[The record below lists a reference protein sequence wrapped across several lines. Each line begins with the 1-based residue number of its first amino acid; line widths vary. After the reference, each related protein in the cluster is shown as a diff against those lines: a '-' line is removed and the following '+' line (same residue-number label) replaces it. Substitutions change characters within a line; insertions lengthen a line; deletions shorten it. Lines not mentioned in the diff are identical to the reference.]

1 LACITLRKVESVV
14 TGHYVVGVDGGASK
28 TVALIGTV
36 EGKILGRGETGSS
49 NYHNVGSTVAS
60 NAIKKA
66 VLEAKRN
73 ASLGLG
79 FRFRSACT
87 DFVCLGTIL

>member
-1 LACITLRKVESVV
+1 
-14 TGHYVVGVDGGASK
+14 VVGVDGGASK

-60 NAIKKA
+60 NVTDSRTAERMFGDLCEVQESYTA
-66 VLEAKRN
+66 TLAGTY
-73 ASLGLG
+73 A
-79 FRFRSACT
+79 FPRST
-87 DFVCLGTIL
+87 SYLKSSR